1 MRLID
6 ADALKASLRHEYDK
20 EYASFLNCKSDE
32 DKPEFGAAS
41 FTWLRALVKVD
52 FAATV
57 DAVQVVRCG
66 DCKHFN
72 PDDQAAEDADW
83 CGWCRYNGC
92 LTDDFD
98 FCSRGVEKD
107 NETD

>member
-1 MRLID
+1 MSDYINRDIAIARLTALEVQNPIATMRDAKRVLADIPA
-6 ADALKASLRHEYDK
+6 ADAVEV
-20 EYASFLNCKSDE
+20 
-32 DKPEFGAAS
+32 
-41 FTWLRALVKVD
+41 T
-52 FAATV
+52 
-57 DAVQVVRCG
+57 RCT

-98 FCSRGVEKD
+98 FCSRGIDKD
-107 NETD
+107 FLDGGNDDATDHV